1 MSRRVELLLLLSF
14 CCYGAVAAN
23 GNSTKPFSLRLVD
36 GNSRCQGRLQV
47 QRAGQDWTE
56 VRPLSAPLWFGN
68 RACAELDCGSALSLE
83 EKTVPHRDAVQ
94 VFPSFCAD
102 SSLIDC
108 FDSDSRYSPDSLE
121 LTCSDS
127 VRLVGGRS
135 LCSGSLQI
143 QDQSLAQSWAGVCEG
158 ALDRRGAEVLCREL
172 GCGAPLL
179 QGALSPLGQTFHC
192 EGNESKLM
200 DCNRTRT
207 GPETCPTLNLTCK
220 EPLRL
225 VGGASHCEGTVEAE
239 LRGEWRRVMTPDHW
253 DLETAAAVCRGLD
266 CGSAVSTEKRRGSD
280 WSEAWRVKTA
290 CMKKSSVR
298 ECLYDYGSSTSY
310 LQVICSDSVRLVG
323 GRSLCSGSLQI
334 QDQSLAQSWAGVC
347 EGALDRRGAEVL
359 CRELGCGAPLLQ
371 GALSPPGQTFHCE
384 GNESKLMDCNR
395 TRTGP
400 ETCPTLNLT
409 CKEPL
414 RLVGGASRCEGMVE
428 AEHRGEWRRVATYI
442 SDSWDLEA
450 ATVVCRDLD
459 CGSPVSKERRDGSDT
474 EVWGVDTDC
483 MKKSSVR
490 DCIFGGGS
498 SSSFL
503 QVICSD
509 SVRLVG
515 GRSLCSGSLQ
525 IQDQSLAQSWAGVC
539 EGALDRRGAEV
550 LCRELRCG
558 APLLQGALSPLG
570 QTFHCEGNESKL
582 MDCNR
587 TRTGPETCP
596 TLNLT
601 CKEPLRLVGGAS
613 RCEGTVEAEL
623 RGEWR
628 RVTASGSWDLE
639 EAAVMCRD
647 LDCGSPVSAEER
659 EGSDSEV
666 WGVDPYCVKES
677 SVRECLY
684 DESSPSLLQVICSD
698 SVRLVGGRSLC
709 SGSLQIQDHSLA
721 QSWAGVCEGALDRRG
736 AEVLCREL
744 GCGAPLLQGAL
755 SPLGQ
760 TFHCEGNE
768 SKLMDCNRT
777 RTGPETCPTLNLTC
791 KEPLRLVGGPS
802 RCAGT
807 LEVRHRGEWRRMMT
821 AGRWPLDSAAVVC
834 RSLDC
839 GSAVSTEM
847 RRGSNSSDVWA
858 IFPDCEAEAPL
869 RDCVVGPA
877 NDTDSMEVVCS
888 DSVRLVGGRSLCSG
902 SLQIQDQSLAQSWT
916 SVCEG
921 ALGRHGAE
929 VLCRELGCGAPLLQG
944 ALSPLGQTFH
954 CEGNES
960 KLMDCPRTRTG
971 PETCPTLQ
979 LTCEEPLRLVRGSS
993 RCEGTLELKFR
1004 GEWQRVMTPYYPW
1017 DLEAASGVCRDLGC
1031 GSVVSR
1037 VSTVILRENLWG
1049 VKADCVKRAAV
1060 RECVFSG
1067 SLYRAYDL
1075 DVLCSGHQ
1083 EAPKDRTVP

>member
-359 CRELGCGAPLLQ
+359 CRELSCGAPLLQ
-371 GALSPPGQTFHCE
+371 GALSPLGQTFHCE

-498 SSSFL
+498 SSSF
-503 QVICSD
+503 
-509 SVRLVG
+509 
-515 GRSLCSGSLQ
+515 
-525 IQDQSLAQSWAGVC
+525 
-539 EGALDRRGAEV
+539 
-550 LCRELRCG
+550 
-558 APLLQGALSPLG
+558 
-570 QTFHCEGNESKL
+570 
-582 MDCNR
+582 
-587 TRTGPETCP
+587 
-596 TLNLT
+596 
-601 CKEPLRLVGGAS
+601 
-613 RCEGTVEAEL
+613 
-623 RGEWR
+623 
-628 RVTASGSWDLE
+628 
-639 EAAVMCRD
+639 
-647 LDCGSPVSAEER
+647 
-659 EGSDSEV
+659 
-666 WGVDPYCVKES
+666 
-677 SVRECLY
+677 
-684 DESSPSLLQVICSD
+684 LQVICSD